1 MAKTKAESTSPR
13 WNWTTRLVVGLTL
26 VAIMAFLAIR
36 FQNLIGPLLLSFI
49 LAYLFYP
56 LARFLTGRV
65 RIPWRLSVTII
76 FLLFILIFLGLLTW
90 GGFVLVDQLQSL
102 YDFLQRT
109 FVNLPEILSNFAQK
123 GVKIG
128 FIHINLSN
136 MDYSTLSRQ
145 ILSIVEPYMGKVG
158 NFVGTLAGGAASF
171 IGWLFFII
179 IIAYFMLAE
188 TGGIQGRL
196 LHFEI
201 PNYEQDMRRLGREL
215 SRIWNAFLRGQSIVV
230 LITVLIYMVL
240 LAGLGMRFPIWL
252 ALLAGFAKFLPW
264 VGPFIA
270 WTTYGLV
277 AYFQVPTPY
286 GLDPFAYAI
295 LVVGIALVVDNVF
308 DYLVSPRI
316 FAQTLKVHPA
326 AVLIAAL
333 VAVNLLGIVGV
344 ILAAPVLAT
353 LKLLFEYIMNKMFDR
368 DPWENFS
375 KELPRPRTNRL
386 SIWFMRVWGKI
397 RSGSSRKP
405 AKKVSGG
412 AKHES

>member
-1 MAKTKAESTSPR
+1 MAKTKAESGSPK
-13 WNWTTRLVVGLTL
+13 WNWTTRLVVGITL
-26 VAIMAFLAIR
+26 VAVVAFLAIR

-56 LARFLTGRV
+56 LARVLTGKT

-76 FLLFILIFLGLLTW
+76 FLIFVLIFLGLLTW

-102 YDFLQRT
+102 YDFMQRT
-109 FVNLPEILSNFAQK
+109 FVNLPEILSDFAQK
-123 GVKIG
+123 GLNIG
-128 FIHINLSN
+128 FIHIDLSKL
-136 MDYSTLSRQ
+136 DYSSLSTQ

-158 NFVGTLAGGAASF
+158 NFVGVVAGGAASF

-179 IIAYFMLAE
+179 LISYFMLVE

-215 SRIWNAFLRGQSIVV
+215 SRIWNAFLRGQAIVV
-230 LITVLIYMVL
+230 IVTVVMYMII
-240 LAGLGMRFPIWL
+240 LAALGLRFPIWL

-286 GLDPFAYAI
+286 GMEPFGYAI
-295 LVVGIALVVDNVF
+295 LVVIIALVVDNVF

-326 AVLIAAL
+326 AVLITAL
-333 VAVNLLGIVGV
+333 VAIDLLGVVGV

-353 LKLLFEYIMNKMFDR
+353 LKLFFEYILSKMVDR
-368 DPWENFS
+368 DPWENFN
-375 KELPRPRTNRL
+375 KELPKPRPGRLILWLLKTWQALRSRL
-386 SIWFMRVWGKI
+386 SPKAV
-397 RSGSSRKP
+397 RKTR
-405 AKKVSGG
+405 GG
-412 AKHES
+412 G

>member
-1 MAKTKAESTSPR
+1 MAKTKAESGSPK
-13 WNWTTRLVVGLTL
+13 WNWTTRLVVGITL
-26 VAIMAFLAIR
+26 VAVVAFLAIR

-56 LARFLTGRV
+56 LARVLTGKT

-76 FLLFILIFLGLLTW
+76 FLIFVLIFLGLLTW

-102 YDFLQRT
+102 YDFMQRT
-109 FVNLPEILSNFAQK
+109 FVNLPEILSDFAQK
-123 GVKIG
+123 GLNIG
-128 FIHINLSN
+128 FIHIDLSKL
-136 MDYSTLSRQ
+136 DYSSLSTQ

-158 NFVGTLAGGAASF
+158 NFVGVVAGGAASF

-179 IIAYFMLAE
+179 LISYFMLVE

-215 SRIWNAFLRGQSIVV
+215 SRIWNAFLRGQAIVV
-230 LITVLIYMVL
+230 IVTVMMYMII
-240 LAGLGMRFPIWL
+240 LAALGLRFPIWL

-286 GLDPFAYAI
+286 GMEPFGYAI
-295 LVVGIALVVDNVF
+295 LVVIIALVVDNVF

-326 AVLIAAL
+326 AVLITAL
-333 VAVNLLGIVGV
+333 VAIDLLGVVGV

-353 LKLLFEYIMNKMFDR
+353 LKLFFEYILSKMVDR
-368 DPWENFS
+368 DPWENFN
-375 KELPRPRTNRL
+375 KELPKPRPGRLILWLLKTWQALRSRL
-386 SIWFMRVWGKI
+386 SPKAV
-397 RSGSSRKP
+397 RKTR
-405 AKKVSGG
+405 GG
-412 AKHES
+412 G

>member
-1 MAKTKAESTSPR
+1 MAKTKAESSSPK
-13 WNWTTRLVVGLTL
+13 WNWTTRLVVGITL
-26 VAIMAFLAIR
+26 VAIVAFLAIR

-56 LARFLTGRV
+56 LARFLAGRV

-102 YDFLQRT
+102 YAFMQRT
-109 FVNLPEILSNFAQK
+109 FVNLPEILSGLAQK
-123 GVKIG
+123 GVNIG

-136 MDYSTLSRQ
+136 LDYSTLSKQ

-158 NFVGTLAGGAASF
+158 NFVGVAAGGAASF

-179 IIAYFMLAE
+179 LISYFMLVE
-188 TGGIQGRL
+188 TGGIQGQL

-215 SRIWNAFLRGQSIVV
+215 SRIWNAFLRGQSIIVI
-230 LITVLIYMVL
+230 ITVVIYMII
-240 LAGLGMRFPIWL
+240 LAALGLRFPIWL

-286 GLDPFAYAI
+286 GLEPFAYAI
-295 LVVGIALVVDNVF
+295 IVVAIALVVDSVF

-326 AVLIAAL
+326 AILIAAL

-375 KELPRPRTNRL
+375 KELPQPRQNKL
-386 SIWFMRVWGKI
+386 DAWFMTIWERF
-397 RSGSSRKP
+397 RSGLSQRP

-412 AKHES
+412 GKHGS

>member
-65 RIPWRLSVTII
+65 RLPWRLSVTII
-76 FLLFILIFLGLLTW
+76 FLLFILFFLGLLTW

-109 FVNLPEILSNFAQK
+109 FVNLPEILSDLART
-123 GVKIG
+123 GVNIG

-136 MDYSTLSRQ
+136 MDYSSLSKQ
-145 ILSIVEPYMGKVG
+145 ILTIVEPYMGRVG
-158 NFVGTLAGGAASF
+158 NFVGILAGGAASF

-179 IIAYFMLAE
+179 IIAYFMLLE

-215 SRIWNAFLRGQSIVV
+215 SRIWNAFLRGQAIVV
-230 LITVLIYMVL
+230 IVTVLMYMVI
-240 LAGLGMRFPIWL
+240 LAALGLRFPIWL

-286 GLDPFAYAI
+286 GLEPFTYAI
-295 LVVGIALVVDNVF
+295 LVVGIALLVDNVF

-316 FAQTLKVHPA
+316 FAHTLKVHPA
-326 AVLIAAL
+326 AVLITAL

-353 LKLLFEYIMNKMFDR
+353 LKLLFEYIMNKMVDR

-375 KELPRPRTNRL
+375 KELPQPRTNRL
-386 SIWFMRVWGKI
+386 GTWITKLWNKI
-397 RSGSSRKP
+397 RPGSVKKP
-405 AKKVSGG
+405 AEKVSGG
-412 AKHES
+412 AKHGS